1 MPHASH
7 MFDTDSHRL
16 QALKVTPLKFFLSG
30 SNYSVYLLYGIFRET
45 NSFISDMQ
53 LAIRNLANDEEVT
66 SMS

>member
-1 MPHASH
+1 
-7 MFDTDSHRL
+7 
-16 QALKVTPLKFFLSG
+16 
-30 SNYSVYLLYGIFRET
+30 LLYGIFRET